1 MEDLI
6 TYLVT
11 TFGGN
16 PYFQVVSAVVVLA
29 SAICAITPTPD
40 PKTTWGKVYK
50 FIELL
55 ALNIGKAKQ

>member
-6 TYLVT
+6 TYFIT
-11 TFGGN
+11 TFGNN

-29 SAICAITPTPD
+29 SAICALTPTPNPD
-40 PKTTWGKVYK
+40 TAWGKVYK